1 MPLPETAA
9 SDTAKAAATEQLREA
24 AARDLQPTRDR
35 LTRAVGLLHQLRG
48 FIAGK
53 KLELPLEMD
62 QELSVLVR
70 EDLQAR
76 KDQTNA

>member
-1 MPLPETAA
+1 MPLP
-9 SDTAKAAATEQLREA
+9 DTGTSENTKAAATEQLREA

-35 LTRAVGLLHQLRG
+35 LAKAVGLLHQLRG

-53 KLELPLEMD
+53 KLELPLEID
-62 QELSVLVR
+62 QEMNVLVR

-76 KDQTNA
+76 KELQS

>member
-1 MPLPETAA
+1 MPQPEVSAA
-9 SDTAKAAATEQLREA
+9 ENAKAEQLREA
-24 AARDLQPTRDR
+24 AARELQPTRER
-35 LTRAVGLLHQLRG
+35 LAKAVGLLHQLRG

-53 KLELPLEMD
+53 KLELPLEID

-76 KDQTNA
+76 KEQQQ

>member
-1 MPLPETAA
+1 MPLPETGT
-9 SDTAKAAATEQLREA
+9 SENGKANEQLREA
-24 AARDLQPTRDR
+24 AARELQPTRDR
-35 LTRAVGLLHQLRG
+35 LAKAVGLLHQLRG

-53 KLELPLEMD
+53 KLELPLEID

-76 KDQTNA
+76 KDQS